1 MRSRVTGG
9 PVAATDTLMR
19 IPPQLFG
26 DMRVRDWQD
35 ILADVADDST
45 DPDGW
50 RAVAGSRRE
59 GLGEDLYF
67 GHPSVGVYHLK
78 TYAKN
83 PRDLRGVG
91 TRVARRV
98 DDDLGP
104 LLPDAESPGRFA
116 VRRPPEDETEAKA
129 VATRLE
135 ETLKVHAETPT
146 EPDHLFRDVMEA
158 VDSPAFGP
166 MEYAF
171 DGRPDELDELGET
184 FEEAEELLSAELDD
198 LIDDDDVDRG
208 FH

>member
-1 MRSRVTGG
+1 MNETN
-9 PVAATDTLMR
+9 
-19 IPPQLFG
+19 
-26 DMRVRDWQD
+26 MRVRDWDD
-35 ILADVADDST
+35 ILADVASDST

-91 TRVARRV
+91 ARVARRV
-98 DDDLGP
+98 DGDLDP
-104 LLPDAESPGRFA
+104 LLPDEEAAGRFA
-116 VRRPPEDETEAKA
+116 VRSAPEDAEQAEEM
-129 VATRLE
+129 ATRLR
-135 ETLKVHAETPT
+135 ETLRVHAEAPT
-146 EPDHLFRDVMEA
+146 SPDHLFEDVMEA

-166 MEYAF
+166 MDYAF
-171 DGRPDELDELGET
+171 DGRPDELDELSDT
-184 FEEAEELLSAELDD
+184 FEEAEKLLSSELED
-198 LIDDDDVDRG
+198 LIDEDDVDRG

>member
-1 MRSRVTGG
+1 MSRRQDSDPDHRHAQADSLISKGS
-9 PVAATDTLMR
+9 
-19 IPPQLFG
+19 
-26 DMRVRDWQD
+26 MRVRDWDD
-35 ILADVADDST
+35 ILADVASDST

-67 GHPSVGVYHLK
+67 GHPNVGVYHLK

-91 TRVARRV
+91 ARVARRV
-98 DDDLGP
+98 DDGLDP
-104 LLPDAESPGRFA
+104 LLPDEESAGRFA
-116 VRRPPEDETEAKA
+116 VRSAPEDEDQAKEM
-129 VATRLE
+129 ATRLR
-135 ETLKVHAETPT
+135 ETLKVHADAPT
-146 EPDHLFRDVMEA
+146 DPDHLFEDVMEA

-171 DGRPDELDELGET
+171 DGRPDELDDLSDT
-184 FEEAEELLSAELDD
+184 FEEAEELLSAELED
-198 LIDDDDVDRG
+198 LIDEDDVDRG

>member
-1 MRSRVTGG
+1 
-9 PVAATDTLMR
+9 
-19 IPPQLFG
+19 
-26 DMRVRDWQD
+26 MRVRDWDD
-35 ILADVADDST
+35 ILADVASDST

-91 TRVARRV
+91 AKIARRV
-98 DDDLGP
+98 DDGLDP
-104 LLPDAESPGRFA
+104 LLPDEESPGRFA
-116 VRRPPEDETEAKA
+116 VQSPPADEEQAKDA
-129 VATRLE
+129 ATRLR
-135 ETLKVHAETPT
+135 ETLKVHAEAPT
-146 EPDHLFRDVMEA
+146 SADHLFEDVMEA

-166 MEYAF
+166 MAYEF
-171 DGRPDELDELGET
+171 DGRPDELDELSDE
-184 FEEAEELLSAELDD
+184 FEEAEKLLSSELED

>member
-1 MRSRVTGG
+1 MRA
-9 PVAATDTLMR
+9 PAQAD
-19 IPPQLFG
+19 G
-26 DMRVRDWQD
+26 DMRVRDWQE
-35 ILADVADDST
+35 ILADVASDST

-50 RAVAGSRRE
+50 RAVAGSRRG

-91 TRVARRV
+91 ARVARKV
-98 DDDLGP
+98 DDDLDP
-104 LLPDAESPGRFA
+104 LLPDEGSPGRFA
-116 VRRPPEDETEAKA
+116 VRSPPEDEDEAKD

-135 ETLKVHAETPT
+135 ETLKVHAEAPT
-146 EPDHLFRDVMEA
+146 DPDHLFEDVMEA
-158 VDSPAFGP
+158 IDSPAFGP
-166 MEYAF
+166 MDYEF
-171 DGRPDELDELGET
+171 DGRPEELDELGDT

-198 LIDDDDVDRG
+198 LIDEDDVDRG